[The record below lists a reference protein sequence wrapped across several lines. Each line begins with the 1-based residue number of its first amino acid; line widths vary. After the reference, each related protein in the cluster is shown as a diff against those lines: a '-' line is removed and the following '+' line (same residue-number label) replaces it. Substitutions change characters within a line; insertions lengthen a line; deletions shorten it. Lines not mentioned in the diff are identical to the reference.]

1 MTATTHHCRSAMG
14 IVWALTAAAALAAC
28 ASAPVISLRGSP
40 ADWMAWAGEWDGT
53 YAGMETGRSGTLWFE
68 LVAGEDHA
76 HGDVQISATGAEPYT
91 RLPPGNW
98 PMAQPV
104 ERQHYI
110 PIRFARADGGHIE
123 GQLDPYWDPAFGS
136 DALTT
141 FRGRMS
147 DGRISGTF
155 VTRYSNGRN
164 ASGHWEATRRP

>member
-1 MTATTHHCRSAMG
+1 MTAATHHGCSAMK
-14 IVWALTAAAALAAC
+14 IVWAVTVAAALADC

-40 ADWMAWAGEWDGT
+40 ADWTAWAGEWDGT
-53 YAGMETGRSGTLWFE
+53 YAGRETGRSGTLWFK

-91 RLPPGNW
+91 RFPPANW

-104 ERQHYI
+104 ERQYYI
-110 PIRFARADGGHIE
+110 PIRFARADGGLIE
-123 GQLDPYWDPAFGS
+123 GQLDPYWDPAIGS

-147 DGRISGTF
+147 EGRISGAF
-155 VTRYSNGRN
+155 VTRYGNGRT
-164 ASGHWEATRRP
+164 ARGSWEATRRR